1 MCSFKRLF
9 LLQLPSTK
17 FSSWCQN
24 KWGHYKTKQFGYWFC
39 FWNRVSKFP
48 RLILNLPHSWGWPWT
63 CNLSA
68 STSEFWGYKYKPPH
82 KTFNFFNLCVCLYGL
97 HICMHCWQ
105 RQEGHV
111 WSYETGVTHNC
122 ESPCLCWKLNSD
134 PLEVQPALLTT
145 VTSLQPSHLVLGS
158 AKNQTQGFVYARQAP
173 YQLSYI

>member
-9 LLQLPSTK
+9 SLQLPSTK
-17 FSSWCQN
+17 FSSWYQN

-63 CNLSA
+63 YNLSA
-68 STSEFWGYKYKPPH
+68 STSECWGYKYKPPH
-82 KTFNFFNLCVCLYGL
+82 KTFFFNLCVCLCGL
-97 HICMHCWQ
+97 HIYMHCRQ

-122 ESPCLCWKLNSD
+122 E
-134 PLEVQPALLTT
+134 PLEIELRSFRRATSALNHCDISSAPT
-145 VTSLQPSHLVLGS
+145 PGS
-158 AKNQTQGFVYARQAP
+158 RKC
-173 YQLSYI
+173 